1 MKKAALLSLS
11 LLSLSLM
18 ACDGVC
24 AVGIDPHATA
34 PNMAAMCAPLIATR
48 DAGAKL
54 TTPPDAGTRPHTSP
68 SCPTGSG
75 CDDAPPTSATS
86 APSCPAGN
94 CD

>member
-1 MKKAALLSLS
+1 MIKTAAAV

-24 AVGIDPHATA
+24 AVGIDPHV
-34 PNMAAMCAPLIATR
+34 ATR

-54 TTPPDAGTRPHTSP
+54 TTPPDAGTGPRSAP

-75 CDDAPPTSATS
+75 CDAAPTAATS
-86 APSCPAGN
+86 AHSCPANN

>member
-1 MKKAALLSLS
+1 MIKTSAALLSLF
-11 LLSLSLM
+11 LM

-24 AVGIDPHATA
+24 AVGIDPHATS
-34 PNMAAMCAPLIATR
+34 PGMGAMCAPIVATR

-54 TTPPDAGTRPHTSP
+54 TTPPDAGTGPRSAP

-75 CDDAPPTSATS
+75 CDAAPTSATS

>member
-1 MKKAALLSLS
+1 MKRFLLA

-24 AVGIDPHATA
+24 SVGIDPHATD
-34 PNMAAMCAPLIATR
+34 PGMGAMCAPIVATR

-54 TTPPDAGTRPHTSP
+54 TTPDASTRPHSAP

-75 CDDAPPTSATS
+75 CEKAPPTS